1 MSKLLRI
8 ANPPETFKP
17 LQRDVLAFF
26 QDPVHLRAL
35 LDILQKRYAVRVIEY
50 FMNVYIVKHDILL
63 TKPDGTLFDVYLEF
77 RNRSSAFRKKNF
89 DFFRRKEKI
98 QLVYDFRTAGG
109 PADRGTIVTTYPQ
122 INWYKWAIEMDLF
135 AYIGEHYHTIKAEM
149 AKRPATGKKLSQLL
163 IVRST
168 GAPFEIQMG

>member
-1 MSKLLRI
+1 MTVSKLLRI
-8 ANPPETFKP
+8 SNPPATLKP

-35 LDILQKRYAVRVIEY
+35 LDILEKRYAVRVIEY

-63 TKPDGTLFDVYLEF
+63 EKPDGTLFDVYLEF

-98 QLVYDFRTAGG
+98 QLVYDFSDGQ
-109 PADRGTIVTTYPQ
+109 RGTVITTYPQ
-122 INWYKWAIEMDLF
+122 INWYKWAIEMNLF
-135 AYIGEHYHTIKAEM
+135 AYIGDHYSEIKAEM
-149 AKRPATGKKLSQLL
+149 VKRPAAGKKLSQLL

-168 GAPFEIQMG
+168 GAPFEIEMH